1 MYIDR
6 STDSPSQLSLQFL
19 PLPTSSCVRS
29 HFAGVYCQSSC
40 QPSRVG
46 ESWFFSSYRQCCWQ
60 RQSKKQI
67 SEGSNG
73 REERRE
79 SNDNAWRQGCSD
91 KAATKDLLQQ
101 LLALGTPLEKVQKQ
115 FLNIPQMKTFAEL
128 SKHPN
133 WKALDKYERMQ
144 WQKLK

>member
-1 MYIDR
+1 HPSSVFNFSLYRRLHAFAHILLVFTA
-6 STDSPSQLSLQFL
+6 SLLASLAESAKADSLARTVS
-19 PLPTSSCVRS
+19 V
-29 HFAGVYCQSSC
+29 VDN
-40 QPSRVG
+40 V
-46 ESWFFSSYRQCCWQ
+46 
-60 RQSKKQI
+60 KI

-115 FLNIPQMKTFAEL
+115 FQNIPQMKTFAEL